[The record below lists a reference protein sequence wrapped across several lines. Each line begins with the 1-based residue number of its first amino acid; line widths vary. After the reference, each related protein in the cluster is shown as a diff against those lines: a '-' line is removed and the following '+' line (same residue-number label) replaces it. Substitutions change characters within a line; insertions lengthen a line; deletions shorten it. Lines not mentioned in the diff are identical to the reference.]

1 MTYPA
6 QPQYP
11 PGYSPTAYPAPP
23 QGGYPAAVAQAA
35 PAPNGADPFS
45 DPSGGG
51 AAGPHLRNLDG
62 CTVIVKPNRVDES
75 AQFKGQS
82 RPTAYYDMVVVDGGT
97 RTFGENL
104 DTGSPATHRFT
115 APAYF
120 RNVMGGS
127 VAVVDICRNNPGGL
141 VVGVVQRGTQGNRP
155 WLVTKTHVDVNGNDR
170 PDGDARRAAARDLWF
185 RIQSGEV
192 GVTTPELLA
201 PGTGAPAQAYVNYAN
216 ASAHPAGQPQP
227 ALQYPGQPVV
237 YQPASAQQ
245 PVSSAPVAGPAE
257 LPPPP
262 GWDAQ
267 SWGNFPPEAKAGIW
281 QQINA
286 APLQPP
292 GQPAPPTPAAGQPT
306 GW

>member
-1 MTYPA
+1 MYPA

-11 PGYSPTAYPAPP
+11 PGYSPMAYPPAP
-23 QGGYPAAVAQAA
+23 QGGYPAAVAQATA
-35 PAPNGADPFS
+35 APAQPAPNGADPFN

-82 RPTAYYDMVVVDGGT
+82 RPTAYYDLVVVDGGT

-170 PDGDARRAAARDLWF
+170 PDGDARRARAREQWW
-185 RIQSGEV
+185 RVESGELK
-192 GVTTPELLA
+192 VTVPELLA
-201 PGTGAPAQAYVNYAN
+201 PAPGAPAQAYVNYAN
-216 ASAHPAGQPQP
+216 ASANPAGQPQ
-227 ALQYPGQPVV
+227 YQP
-237 YQPASAQQ
+237 QPASAQQ
-245 PVSSAPVAGPAE
+245 PVSSAPVAGPGA

-267 SWGNFPPEAKAGIW
+267 SWANFPSEAQEGIW
-281 QQINA
+281 RQIMA
-286 APLQPP
+286 APMQPNQP
-292 GQPAPPTPAAGQPT
+292 QSQPAAPTPAPPAGQPT